1 MPARKILGGITNMKL
16 DTKKTIQVG
25 FAFLSIC
32 AFWQMYNG
40 IVPLILKSTFNMNE
54 TITGAIM
61 AADNVL
67 GLFLL
72 PLFGGI
78 SDCCKN
84 KMGRRK
90 PFILFGTIAAV
101 ILMLM
106 LPLIDNSYFANPSL
120 GKEILFV
127 GILGALLVAMGTYRS
142 PAVALMPDITP
153 KPLRSQ
159 ANAIINLMGAVGGIL
174 YLLISSVL
182 YSSSKVAGLEH
193 VNYFLLFLIVAG
205 IMLAALC
212 IVMITVDEVKLSKEM
227 ADVEAAHPEWDLT
240 EDDGSG
246 NNELPKD
253 VKRSLAFIVISVAL
267 WFIAYNAL
275 ETWFTTFANVE
286 WGLALGSA
294 NMFLTIATGGAILC
308 YIPSGA
314 LAAKIG
320 RKKTILLGVALMAT
334 CFVASFIFY
343 LTFSGTF
350 TMKETIFFYILLFV
364 VGMGWAFINVNSLP
378 MVIEMCKG
386 SDVGKFTGY
395 YYTFSMSAQIVTPIL
410 CGALLRYVGYGTF
423 FPYAF
428 VFMALAFVTMQF
440 VKHGDGKVEAKKGL
454 AAFEEM
460 D

>member
-1 MPARKILGGITNMKL
+1 MKL
-16 DTKKTIQVG
+16 KTGQTIRIG

-54 TITGAIM
+54 TITGVIM

-72 PLFGGI
+72 PIFGGI
-78 SDCCKN
+78 SDKCKS

-101 ILMLM
+101 ILMLL
-106 LPLIDNSYFANPSL
+106 LPLIDNSYFASPSF

-127 GILGALLVAMGTYRS
+127 GILGALLVTMGTYRS
-142 PAVALMPDITP
+142 PAVALMPDVTP

-159 ANAIINLMGAVGGIL
+159 GNAIINLMGAIGGIL
-174 YLLISSVL
+174 YLGISSVL
-182 YSSSKVAGLEH
+182 YSSSRTEGLEH
-193 VNYFLLFLIVAG
+193 VDYFLLFLIVAG
-205 IMLAALC
+205 IMLLSLV
-212 IVMITVDEVKLSKEM
+212 IVMTTVNEAKLYKEVQEI
-227 ADVEAAHPEWDLT
+227 EAAHPEWDVT

-246 NNELPKD
+246 NAELPKD
-253 VKRSLAFIVISVAL
+253 VKRSLIFILFSVAL

-286 WGLALGSA
+286 WGLSLGGA
-294 NMFLTIATGGAILC
+294 NIYLTVATVGAILT
-308 YIPSGA
+308 YVPSGA
-314 LAAKIG
+314 LAGKIG
-320 RKKTILLGVALMAT
+320 RKKTILLGVTMMAV
-334 CFVASFIFY
+334 CFAVLFGFY
-343 LTFSGTF
+343 LTFSGEF
-350 TMKETIFFYILLFV
+350 TVRDNIMFYILLFI

-410 CGALLRYVGYGTF
+410 AGALLRYVGYWIF

-428 VFMALAFVTMQF
+428 VFMALAFVTMSF
-440 VKHGDGKVEAKKGL
+440 VKHGDSGVVEKKSFMDHL
-454 AAFEEM
+454 ADM
-460 D
+460 DD

>member
-1 MPARKILGGITNMKL
+1 
-16 DTKKTIQVG
+16 
-25 FAFLSIC
+25 
-32 AFWQMYNG
+32 
-40 IVPLILKSTFNMNE
+40 MNE
-54 TITGAIM
+54 TITGVIM

-78 SDCCKN
+78 SDRCKS
-84 KMGRRK
+84 KLGRRK

-106 LPLIDNSYFANPSL
+106 LPLIDNSYFANPTI

-142 PAVALMPDITP
+142 PAVALMPDVTP

-159 ANAIINLMGAVGGIL
+159 GNAIINLMGAIGGIL

-182 YSSSKVAGLEH
+182 YSKSRTEGLEH

-212 IVMITVDEVKLSKEM
+212 IVMITVDEKKLSAE
-227 ADVEAAHPEWDLT
+227 VEKIEAEHPEWDLT

-246 NNELPKD
+246 NAELPKE
-253 VKRSLAFIVISVAL
+253 VKRSLAFVLISVAL

-286 WGLALGSA
+286 WGLPLGSA
-294 NMFLTIATGGAILC
+294 NLFLTIATGGAILT
-308 YIPSGA
+308 YVPSGA

-320 RKKTILLGVALMAT
+320 RKKTILIGVVMMAV

-343 LTFSGTF
+343 LSFSGTF
-350 TMKETIFFYILLFV
+350 TTGDTILFYVLLFI

-410 CGALLRYVGYGTF
+410 CGALLRYVGYWIF
-423 FPYAF
+423 FPYAC
-428 VFMALAFVTMQF
+428 VFMVLAFLTMQF
-440 VKHGDGKVEAKKGL
+440 VKHGDGNVQVKKGL

>member
-1 MPARKILGGITNMKL
+1 MKL
-16 DTKKTIQVG
+16 NTKKTVQVG

-40 IVPLILKSTFNMNE
+40 IIPLILKSTFNMNE
-54 TITGAIM
+54 TITGVIM

-72 PLFGGI
+72 PLFGGM
-78 SDCCKN
+78 SDRCKS
-84 KMGRRK
+84 KLGRRK

-101 ILMLM
+101 ILMLL
-106 LPLIDNSYFANPSL
+106 LPLIDNSYFANPTL

-127 GILGALLVAMGTYRS
+127 AILGALLVAMGTYRS

-159 ANAIINLMGAVGGIL
+159 GNAIINLMGAVGGIL

-182 YSSSKVAGLEH
+182 YSSKKVAGLEH
-193 VNYFLLFLIVAG
+193 VDYFLLFLIVAG
-205 IMLAALC
+205 IMLVALC
-212 IVMITVDEVKLSKEM
+212 IVMMTVDEVKLGKEV
-227 ADVEAAHPEWDLT
+227 AEIEAAHPEWDLT
-240 EDDGSG
+240 EKDESG
-246 NNELPKD
+246 NAELPKD
-253 VKRSLAFIVISVAL
+253 VKRSLIFILVSVAL

-286 WGLALGSA
+286 WGLALGNA
-294 NMFLTIATGGAILC
+294 NLFLTIATGGAILS

-320 RKKTILLGVALMAT
+320 RKKTILLGVVLMAM
-334 CFVASFIFY
+334 CFAVCFGFY

-350 TMKETIFFYILLFV
+350 TTKDTVLFYILLFL

-410 CGALLRYVGYGTF
+410 CGALLRYVGYCIF
-423 FPYAF
+423 FPYAL
-428 VFMALAFVTMQF
+428 VFMVLAFITMQF
-440 VKHGDGKVEAKKGL
+440 VKHGDGNVEAKKGL

>member
-1 MPARKILGGITNMKL
+1 MKL
-16 DTKKTIQVG
+16 DTKKTIQIG

-40 IVPLILKSTFNMNE
+40 IIPLILKTTFHMNE

-78 SDCCKN
+78 SDRCKSRL
-84 KMGRRK
+84 GRRK
-90 PFILFGTIAAV
+90 PFILFGTLAAV
-101 ILMLM
+101 VLMLL
-106 LPLIDNSYFANPSL
+106 LPLVDNSYFANPTI

-142 PAVALMPDITP
+142 PAVALMPDVTP

-159 ANAIINLMGAVGGIL
+159 GNAIINLMGAIGGIL

-182 YSSSKVAGLEH
+182 YSKSRTEGLEH

-212 IVMITVDEVKLSKEM
+212 VVMIMVDEKKLA
-227 ADVEAAHPEWDLT
+227 ADVAVIEAKHPEWDLT

-246 NNELPKD
+246 HGELPRE
-253 VKRSLAFIVISVAL
+253 VKRSLAFLLMSVAL

-275 ETWFTTFANVE
+275 ETWFTTFANVK
-286 WGLALGSA
+286 WGLALGQA
-294 NMFLTIATGGAILC
+294 NLFLTIATGGAILS

-314 LAAKIG
+314 LAGKIG
-320 RKKTILLGVALMAT
+320 RKKTILLGVILMAV
-334 CFVASFIFY
+334 CFVVAFIFS

-350 TMKETIFFYILLFV
+350 SMKETIFFYVLLFL

-410 CGALLRYVGYGTF
+410 CGTLLRYVGYDVF
-423 FPYAF
+423 FPYACA
-428 VFMALAFVTMQF
+428 FMVAAFLTMQL
-440 VKHGDGKVEAKKGL
+440 VRHGDGNVKVKKGL
-454 AAFEEM
+454 SAFEDM